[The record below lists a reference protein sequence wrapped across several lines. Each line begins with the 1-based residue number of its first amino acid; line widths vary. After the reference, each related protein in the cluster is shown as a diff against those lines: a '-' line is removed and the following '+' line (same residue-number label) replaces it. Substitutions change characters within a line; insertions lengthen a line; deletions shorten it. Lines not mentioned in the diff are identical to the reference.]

1 MDETLGILLLFIFLE
16 TAPILSKLFAP
27 IGPYDHLLQ
36 SKEYPYK
43 IAYMGQVQEHHL
55 TTGLKSMPENSE
67 PTSFRKESENRSH
80 EKMIKDEAAIQLAQL
95 QEKLVKQILNK
106 KA

>member
-1 MDETLGILLLFIFLE
+1 
-16 TAPILSKLFAP
+16 
-27 IGPYDHLLQ
+27 
-36 SKEYPYK
+36 
-43 IAYMGQVQEHHL
+43 MGQVQEHHL
-55 TTGLKSMPENSE
+55 TAGLKSMPENSE
-67 PTSFRKESENRSH
+67 TTSFRKESKNQSH